1 MKEYKCICK
10 NPLTSEERSKFE
22 QILSDN
28 KPKKLGKLI
37 WKLPVGE
44 AIRFL
49 HYLVQQ
55 TDKMRAINRLLGDY
69 NVERDSLCLE

>member
-28 KPKKLGKLI
+28 KPRKLRRLI
-37 WKLPVGE
+37 WEMPIGE

-49 HYLVQQ
+49 HYIAQQ
-55 TDKMRAINRLLGDY
+55 TTKMKAINRVLGNYGDDQNY
-69 NVERDSLCLE
+69 E